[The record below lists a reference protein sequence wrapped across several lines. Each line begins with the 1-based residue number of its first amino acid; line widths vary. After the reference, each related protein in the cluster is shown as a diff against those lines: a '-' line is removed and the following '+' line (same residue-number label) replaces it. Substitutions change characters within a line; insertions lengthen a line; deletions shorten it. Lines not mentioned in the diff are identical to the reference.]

1 MPNKTQE
8 NKNSVRLYISMF
20 YTRSVNFNESYL
32 TLITIIYIRIWK
44 CIEGVLNM
52 EKVFGY
58 IRVSTSTQVEKGIG
72 LKTQQQEIEK
82 YCKDNSLE
90 LVKIFSDEDVSW
102 YEYRQ
107 TGLK

>member
-1 MPNKTQE
+1 
-8 NKNSVRLYISMF
+8 
-20 YTRSVNFNESYL
+20 
-32 TLITIIYIRIWK
+32 
-44 CIEGVLNM
+44 M

-58 IRVSTSTQVEKGIG
+58 IRVSTSTQVENGIG
-72 LKTQQQEIEK
+72 LKTQQQQEIEK

-107 TGLK
+107 IGLK

>member
-1 MPNKTQE
+1 M
-8 NKNSVRLYISMF
+8 LDYIYQCF
-20 YTRSVNFNESYL
+20 ILERVNYNESYL

-58 IRVSTSTQVEKGIG
+58 IRISTSTLKKGIG
-72 LKTQQQEIEK
+72 LKIQQQELEK

>member
-1 MPNKTQE
+1 
-8 NKNSVRLYISMF
+8 
-20 YTRSVNFNESYL
+20 
-32 TLITIIYIRIWK
+32 
-44 CIEGVLNM
+44 M

-58 IRVSTSTQVEKGIG
+58 IRVSTSTQVENGIG
-72 LKTQQQEIEK
+72 LKTQQQQEIEK

-107 TGLK
+107 IGLNDLKRHLPV